1 MKFVVDQLHF
11 GDIIEA
17 EVTELLDEND
27 VIMSF
32 QGDLLRVQNHS
43 QRSLALGQKLKCRV
57 KSTKPLRFEIA
68 SHQIASFKMDLVV

>member
-43 QRSLALGQKLKCRV
+43 QRPLALGQKLKCRV

-68 SHQIASFKMDLVV
+68 NQHIASFKMDLVV